1 MSLAVFQPQNGAW
14 YKKARG
20 KKQKKK
26 TIAFYDQ
33 HEKNE

>member
-20 KKQKKK
+20 KKQKK